1 MADARAE
8 AVQAERAAGRA
19 YFRADYPTARTQLE
33 HAFRLYRDGGEA
45 AAAALMAM
53 ELAEMHSSLFGNRS
67 AANGWLARAGRLLEP
82 LGDVVEHGY
91 LELAIMACDRPDVAE
106 LAASATR
113 ALEIARRFG
122 DGDLEVRALADGGLA
137 LVCQGRLRDG
147 FAWLDEALAALSI
160 GDARRPDTAFKSLC
174 SLLSSCD
181 RAGDVRR
188 ADEWSRMIQESW
200 LVDGGPTVLAEHCRM
215 VQSGILTAAGRW
227 GEAEAALT
235 TLLGAMPAS
244 APHRVETLARLAEL
258 HLQRGR
264 LDEAARLIAPHEE
277 SVAMRAPL
285 ARLHLLRGEPAE
297 AVAVAE
303 LGLRDLVADRLRGAP
318 LLGIVVQAE
327 LARADVD
334 AAAATVDR
342 LAALVEATESEVL
355 RADLACASGR
365 VAAARGDTASAVA
378 SLSAAAHGF
387 DALGREVHAGGA
399 RLELAEVYAHS
410 GDTARATVEAR
421 GALAVFERVGAEA
434 MVDRTLQFLRTL
446 GSVGTRPR
454 SRADAAATV
463 AKLTARE
470 ADVLDLVRQGLTN
483 AEIGRRLFISAKTAE
498 HHVGRV
504 LTKLGVRTRT
514 EAAALAAAAL
524 ATPTAD

>member
-1 MADARAE
+1 
-8 AVQAERAAGRA
+8 
-19 YFRADYPTARTQLE
+19 
-33 HAFRLYRDGGEA
+33 
-45 AAAALMAM
+45 
-53 ELAEMHSSLFGNRS
+53 
-67 AANGWLARAGRLLEP
+67 
-82 LGDVVEHGY
+82 
-91 LELAIMACDRPDVAE
+91 MACDRPDVAE

-122 DGDLEVRALADGGLA
+122 DADLEVRALADGGLA

-200 LVDGGPTVLAEHCRM
+200 LVDGGPNVLAEHCRM

-235 TLLGAMPAS
+235 ALLGAMPAS

-264 LDEAARLIAPHEE
+264 LDEAARLITPHEE
-277 SVAMRAPL
+277 SVTMRAPL
-285 ARLHLLRGEPAE
+285 ARLHLLRGEPAD

-318 LLGIVVQAE
+318 LLDIVVQAE
-327 LARADVD
+327 LARSDHS
-334 AAAATVDR
+334 AAAAAAER
-342 LAALVEATESEVL
+342 LAALVDETESPVL
-355 RADLACASGR
+355 RSDLAVARGR
-365 VAAARGDTASAVA
+365 VAAARGEIEAAVA
-378 SLSAAAHGF
+378 SLTDAAHGF
-387 DALGREVHAGGA
+387 DALGRLVHAGKA
-399 RLELAEVYAHS
+399 RLELAEVYAQI
-410 GDTARATVEAR
+410 GDAARAAVEAR
-421 GALAVFERVGAEA
+421 GALAVFERIGAEA

-446 GSVGTRPR
+446 GAPGTRVR
-454 SRADAAATV
+454 SRTDAAAAV
-463 AKLTARE
+463 AGLTARE

-524 ATPTAD
+524 ATPNTP